1 MKYRGGEVISH
12 TPLWETLGS
21 VDNYLS
27 SFPGVANHSKAVTGG
42 QVDDLI
48 VPPLLLLPPFLL
60 LSPSSNL
67 PFLLLSSFSF
77 LLSTRSA
84 GTGGTHFFPLLS
96 FFLLLSPLAPLSLLS
111 LLFSFFLPFLCF
123 LLSLLLF
130 FLPSCSSSLPLLLFL
145 PKCSSFLLP
154 FFPLP
159 SEFRRLW
166 LYSFPPPFQ

>member
-1 MKYRGGEVISH
+1 MYSLLDSELVYTKYGRIMDITEGLIGLYWFSDFQKS
-12 TPLWETLGS
+12 TFSS

-48 VPPLLLLPPFLL
+48 VPPLLLLPPFLP

-84 GTGGTHFFPLLS
+84 GTGGTHLFPLLY

-111 LLFSFFLPFLCF
+111 LLFPSSF
-123 LLSLLLF
+123 LLSASFSLSTTF
-130 FLPSCSSSLPLLLFL
+130 FLPSCSS
-145 PKCSSFLLP
+145 FLLA
-154 FFPLP
+154 PLP
-159 SEFRRLW
+159 S
-166 LYSFPPPFQ
+166 